1 MDGIIIEKIPVSRL
15 FTKKV
20 GFQFGMYV
28 WVAIAERHD
37 VTLED
42 FDKLDPNDTAIDAL
56 FYAAEWYAFRN
67 KKRRYDRK
75 LFEKSVELMSVKQ
88 MERIRLAME
97 QSRVGGK
104 TIMQISEERKKKQQP
119 KS

>member
-1 MDGIIIEKIPVSRL
+1 MDGIIIEKIPVSRF

-42 FDKLDPNDTAIDAL
+42 FDKLDANETAIDAL
-56 FYAAEWYAFRN
+56 FYAAEWYSFKNN
-67 KKRRYDRK
+67 KKRLDRSV
-75 LFEKSVELMSVKQ
+75 FEKAVDRMGVKQ
-88 MERIRLAME
+88 MDRIRVAME

-104 TIMQISEERKKKQQP
+104 TIMELKEESKKKQPP